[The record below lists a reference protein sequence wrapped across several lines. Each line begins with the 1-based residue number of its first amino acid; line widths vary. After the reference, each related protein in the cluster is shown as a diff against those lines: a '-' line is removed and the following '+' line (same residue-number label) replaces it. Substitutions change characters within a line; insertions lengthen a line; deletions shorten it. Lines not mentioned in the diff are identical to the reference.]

1 MSKIRALATRLSS
14 LTCVSVLTVVSVAS
28 LPATA
33 QTLAVRGAEPGN
45 NSCGPIYTKHYGPYD
60 YRTQRSALAIV
71 EEFHFD
77 ARVEA
82 GIRGINGHIAGDLN
96 YTLKASPN
104 HHRALVTLINVTNRV
119 KADRLQ
125 GMEWPMECYF
135 DRAMRFR
142 PDDSVVRSL
151 YGQWLYGRNRPQDAE
166 RQLARAIE
174 LAEENAFSQF
184 NIGLIFFQNGRH
196 ELALR
201 QAHRALAM
209 GFPRQELVDSLKRV
223 NAWREPE
230 AASMPAATA
239 AAPAQ
244 AETQNPAPP
253 PVGKP

>member
-1 MSKIRALATRLSS
+1 MSKIKALATRLSS
-14 LTCVSVLTVVSVAS
+14 LTRVSVLTVVSLATFPVA
-28 LPATA
+28 A
-33 QTLAVRGAEPGN
+33 QTLAVRGAEPDN
-45 NSCGPIYTKHYGPYD
+45 NPCGPIYTRHYGPYD
-60 YRTQRSALAIV
+60 FRTQRGALAIV

-82 GIRGINGHIAGDLN
+82 GIRGINGHIAGDIN

-104 HHRALVTLINVTNRV
+104 HHRALVTLINVTTRA

-184 NIGLIFFQNGRH
+184 NIGLIYFQNGRH
-196 ELALR
+196 ELALQ

-209 GFPRQELVDSLKRV
+209 GFPRQELVESLKRV
-223 NAWREPE
+223 NAWREP
-230 AASMPAATA
+230 AAPTPEPTTA
-239 AAPAQ
+239 AASQPS
-244 AETQNPAPP
+244 TTP
-253 PVGKP
+253 